1 LPEQPDATDKR
12 EDSPGGIGRPGGGDG
27 CRHGG
32 VQNVEHGE
40 VDQPDGRGQRHP
52 DPGVDPDEICPQLAE
67 TIIPPTQ
74 TKEATEMDIQ
84 PPTPPTPTDRSGDVV
99 ALTFLAVMLAGVVL
113 WCVAYPADRA
123 WLTWAIVVALP
134 PGLGVAA
141 WILRHPVRVADFFE
155 RGFERYS
162 APTRAEVSLRRRAAI
177 RPARTPA
184 GPPPRL
190 SEDPRY
196 DPAFFTG
203 MAGRESPTPQGITRL
218 AARAGR
224 RRRGMAF
231 VAIRRR
237 VPSPRRA

>member
-1 LPEQPDATDKR
+1 MPSTR
-12 EDSPGGIGRPGGGDG
+12 R
-27 CRHGG
+27 
-32 VQNVEHGE
+32 N
-40 VDQPDGRGQRHP
+40 
-52 DPGVDPDEICPQLAE
+52 DP
-67 TIIPPTQ
+67 PPTQ
-74 TKEATEMDIQ
+74 TKEATHMGIQ
-84 PPTPPTPTDRSGDVV
+84 PPTPPTPKDRSGDVV
-99 ALTFLAVMLAGVVL
+99 ALTFLAVMLAGVGL

-123 WLTWAIVVALP
+123 WLIWAIVVALP
-134 PGLGVAA
+134 PGIGVAA

-155 RGFERYS
+155 RGFERHS
-162 APTRAEVSLRRRAAI
+162 APTRAEVSLRRSTAI
-177 RPARTPA
+177 RPSRNPA

-203 MAGRESPTPQGITRL
+203 MAGRESPTQQGNTRL

-224 RRRGMAF
+224 PRRGVAS

>member
-1 LPEQPDATDKR
+1 MGR
-12 EDSPGGIGRPGGGDG
+12 EVFENGRFS
-27 CRHGG
+27 
-32 VQNVEHGE
+32 VS
-40 VDQPDGRGQRHP
+40 
-52 DPGVDPDEICPQLAE
+52 PDEIRPRLAE
-67 TIIPPTQ
+67 TTIPPTH
-74 TKEATEMDIQ
+74 TKEATQMDIQ
-84 PPTPPTPTDRSGDVV
+84 PPTPPTPKDRSGDVV
-99 ALTFLAVMLAGVVL
+99 ALTFPAVMLAGVVL

-123 WLTWAIVVALP
+123 WLIWAIVVALP
-134 PGLGVAA
+134 PGIGVAA

-155 RGFERYS
+155 RAFERYS
-162 APTRAEVSLRRRAAI
+162 APTRAEVSLRRRTAI
-177 RPARTPA
+177 RPSGTPA

-203 MAGRESPTPQGITRL
+203 MAGRESPTPQGITTL

-224 RRRGMAF
+224 RRRGVAS

>member
-1 LPEQPDATDKR
+1 
-12 EDSPGGIGRPGGGDG
+12 
-27 CRHGG
+27 
-32 VQNVEHGE
+32 
-40 VDQPDGRGQRHP
+40 
-52 DPGVDPDEICPQLAE
+52 
-67 TIIPPTQ
+67 
-74 TKEATEMDIQ
+74 
-84 PPTPPTPTDRSGDVV
+84 
-99 ALTFLAVMLAGVVL
+99 MLAGVVL
-113 WCVAYPADRA
+113 WCVGYPADRA
-123 WLTWAIVVALP
+123 WLIWAIVVALP
-134 PGLGVAA
+134 PGMGVA

-162 APTRAEVSLRRRAAI
+162 APTRAEVSLRRRTAT
-177 RPARTPA
+177 RPSRNPA
-184 GPPPRL
+184 GPAPRL

-224 RRRGMAF
+224 GRRGVAS

>member
-1 LPEQPDATDKR
+1 
-12 EDSPGGIGRPGGGDG
+12 
-27 CRHGG
+27 
-32 VQNVEHGE
+32 
-40 VDQPDGRGQRHP
+40 
-52 DPGVDPDEICPQLAE
+52 
-67 TIIPPTQ
+67 
-74 TKEATEMDIQ
+74 MDIQ